1 MKSIIKIN
9 IDNTMENININ
20 EKKILEEELMKNTN
34 FKGYENIKELYTWN
48 KKKIR
53 AYGWISGSNYKNI
66 HKLPP
71 CGITNNSQL
80 SNEIELYGNIFIVS
94 FENNNIINYNI
105 SEYGELHYILTD
117 DLKEYSN
124 SENEDDDEDIPDKK
138 QQIHKMKNTIEYV
151 NTNNDM
157 LLDEDLNEYK

>member
-20 EKKILEEELMKNTN
+20 EKLNLEEELMKNTK
-34 FKGYENIKELYTWN
+34 FKGYKNIKELYTWN

-53 AYGWISGSNYKNI
+53 AYGWITGSNYINI

-71 CGITNNSQL
+71 CGITNNLEL
-80 SNEIELYGNIFIVS
+80 SEDAELYGNIFIVS
-94 FENNNIINYNI
+94 FHNNNIINYNI
-105 SEYGELHYILTD
+105 SKYGELHYILTD

-151 NTNNDM
+151 SYNDL
-157 LLDEDLNEYK
+157 LLDEDLNEYN